1 MKKKCVKAMAL
12 ALTLAMIPVMAYGAS
27 SSPTNDS
34 SSSSSSASNSGSTS
48 VGGDGTSGTAVTKPT
63 SPSIV
68 VSSDGQQISV
78 GQSSKDAAGVNMSLM
93 VNTTT
98 TDGQTVTMQSGG
110 GAVIGDMVA
119 TIAVG
124 KAETAGLPTDI
135 VNAIDSLNKGTAPA
149 QVFPNQDLTGYQ
161 KLGNTRAI
169 VLTSQTTGKSDPVAT
184 EITMVVDGLK
194 SDTQSVIAMYYDNAT
209 GRWVRVNAA
218 FNVKTKT
225 VTFKAPGSC
234 TVQFLYK

>member
-1 MKKKCVKAMAL
+1 
-12 ALTLAMIPVMAYGAS
+12 MIPVMAYGAS

-169 VLTSQTTGKSDPVAT
+169 ILTSQTTGKP
-184 EITMVVDGLK
+184 IRL
-194 SDTQSVIAMYYDNAT
+194 QL
-209 GRWVRVNAA
+209 RLQW
-218 FNVKTKT
+218 
-225 VTFKAPGSC
+225 
-234 TVQFLYK
+234 